1 MLSRRSGVRI
11 PPGTPISLG
20 GSEGVTTFVK
30 KEAPTRGFC
39 FDCRVVVSLATEPAY
54 GIMKQLLNK
63 WDPCGYYLF
72 RARMVGNRVRQ
83 EGNTDEGKL
92 GKE

>member
-1 MLSRRSGVRI
+1 MSKKRPLPGV
-11 PPGTPISLG
+11 
-20 GSEGVTTFVK
+20 FVLI
-30 KEAPTRGFC
+30 AGWW
-39 FDCRVVVSLATEPAY
+39 VSLATEPAY